1 MNLMII
7 MLLAWTL
14 RLEICPEGGP
24 KIQNLNVGSVAM
36 TMFKSLMGLR
46 MGMGMRHIVDLT
58 CQNPSPA
65 QGTQ

>member
-1 MNLMII
+1 MNLTMK
-7 MLLAWTL
+7 LAMARTGSI
-14 RLEICPEGGP
+14 EICPEMP
-24 KIQNLNVGSVAM
+24 KIQKLIVGTVCL

>member
-1 MNLMII
+1 MNLI
-7 MLLAWTL
+7 MSLATL

-24 KIQNLNVGSVAM
+24 KTQNLNVGSVAM

-46 MGMGMRHIVDLT
+46 MGMGMRHIGDLT
-58 CQNPSPA
+58 CQNPSSA